1 MKTRSVTLPDGRVVG
16 GVPTNVTDKEV
27 VAKYAGEYFR
37 QREGVDAQKLRD
49 TEVKLRK
56 AGVPYTETPHPLNTN
71 MWVDYALDAVTGGDR
86 IEKRRK
92 ANEQYLRAYN
102 QHQYTRGQAQRQ
114 ESIADAA
121 KSQRGGMLDTV
132 MRKAKIAGTAAL
144 RGAAYATKPSALPN
158 AIYSLAT
165 GTQVPDPE
173 LDRITTSGTT
183 STSRVGKYAQSGI
196 EGLTGGLAGGAGAVR
211 LARPVAGAAAQWAR
225 RQTTNPSNQLMR
237 TTLAEA
243 RGRPSVGIADQAVR
257 EGSIMRR
264 SAAGGLAGGLGS
276 EAGADLTRSPDAPE
290 GTTAG
295 RLIGGLAGGV
305 AGASLGR
312 LGHLST
318 TKTDAAQYAVKGLLP
333 EELQAAQAGQQ
344 LAASQGVNT
353 TLNQHLRRSSN
364 LDKLV
369 DINANRPV
377 GEKTQ
382 EVLRHQPEQ
391 IKALAQQQVEAL
403 PGQATTDTTALGTR
417 LTTAAGQRIDQAEGN
432 AKLAWR
438 TGYGRQMQA
447 AQDDANKALSEA
459 SARARAQ
466 QGVANQAQLRLRTA
480 QQRRQEAEAAN
491 QQAAGQGYG
500 QRVAQRQVYSM
511 LRQKGLESGR
521 RNPEAIRFINEPT
534 KLGKL
539 SEDSPY
545 YQEGNTAAIYD
556 NLDNEAFLA
565 NRHKLMGELRDKGIS
580 GDAYWDAINR
590 AEAPAIATRRES
602 VLGLSDR
609 PKPTDSFQG
618 VLGTAHGSKK
628 PITSFRKDWI
638 PNDEDKS
645 YMDNSFGDDVVYLA
659 EKGQF
664 WIAPTKAEARHNRM
678 PYYPATQN
686 VNADF
691 NNAFVLTPESAVR
704 LASLVNTRNLDNLG
718 KATAG
723 GADVVKALREHGYD
737 GLIVRGF
744 KEDQHDRIWQISDAT
759 GLRAEVFQ
767 DQVVAFNPERLA
779 IRAQPARAGM
789 TGGERPL
796 AHTKPTDPALAEIQA
811 EQQAAQK
818 AQFAHQQAQQAL
830 ANEKGA
836 RKAARTAGQL
846 TPDEV
851 GEIASYLR
859 NAARENPNMQEGAWA
874 EGLAQSLYKPD
885 GTPITSP
892 QQLANILKRG
902 VVASP
907 EQRVGES
914 TVNKASE
921 AIFGGIRGKALDML
935 REKSEAI
942 ARADEAYKAV
952 KTQEVNPLRE
962 GIVGR
967 LAGTGKGWENPGVN
981 ADYLIGELD
990 KGLLAGQSRSPFT
1003 TLRQE
1008 FSKLPL
1014 DQRTQAESALQDAA
1028 KTWIATKVDRAM
1040 KASSNR
1046 TSGDIATALT
1056 REFGVPGD
1064 NHSAILG
1071 TKKVLE
1077 DWAVMKG
1084 LPPKEFSK
1092 GFLNALRTFAAA
1104 ANRPSS
1110 VSGGTRGDVR
1120 KVMRLPIVDSV
1131 GRVNVIQPLRQLFI
1145 GANNRYENNAFAFI
1159 DDVLTDPNG
1168 LDMLLKMAKEPT
1180 INKTTA
1186 QLLSSWMA
1194 TSGQGSRAEVNTTE
1208 SPE

>member
-1 MKTRSVTLPDGRVVG
+1 MKTRNVTLPDGRVVEA
-16 GVPTNVTDKEV
+16 VPMNVTDKEV
-27 VAKYAGEYFR
+27 VAKYGGQYFR
-37 QREGVDAQKLRD
+37 QSEQTSRQNLRQTVARLAKSNQNRVY
-49 TEVKLRK
+49 TEV
-56 AGVPYTETPHPLNTN
+56 PHPLNTDY
-71 MWVDYALDAVTGGDR
+71 WVDYALDAVTGGNR
-86 IEKRRK
+86 IETAKK
-92 ANEQYLRAYN
+92 SAEAYQTAYN
-102 QHQYTRGQAQRQ
+102 QLQYDRAKAQEQ
-114 ESIADAA
+114 ESIAAAA
-121 KSQRGGMLDTV
+121 KARRSGLGAEVLH
-132 MRKAKIAGTAAL
+132 KAKLAGQAGL
-144 RGAAYATKPSALPN
+144 RGAAMAFDLKALPDML
-158 AIYSLAT
+158 YSLTT
-165 GTQVPDPE
+165 GLQVPNMQRDN
-173 LDRITTSGTT
+173 LTTTGQVPTT
-183 STSRVGKYAQSGI
+183 HLGRYMRSGI
-196 EGLTGGLAGGAGAVR
+196 EGLGAGVTGASGVIGAGRQVAKAVTPTWA
-211 LARPVAGAAAQWAR
+211 ARQAAR
-225 RQTTNPSNQLMR
+225 SNVPTIR
-237 TTLAEA
+237 A
-243 RGRPSVGIADQAVR
+243 SQAVR

-295 RLIGGLAGGV
+295 RLLGGLLGGA
-305 AGASLGR
+305 AGAAVGR

-318 TKTDAAQYAVKGLLP
+318 TRTDAAQYAVKGLLP

-353 TLNQHLRRSSN
+353 TLNQHLRRGSN

-369 DINANRPV
+369 EINANRPV

-391 IKALAQQQVEAL
+391 IKALAQQQVDAL

-447 AQDDANKALSEA
+447 AQDDANRALAQA
-459 SARARAQ
+459 STRARAQ
-466 QGVANQAQLRLRTA
+466 QGVANQAEVRLRTA
-480 QQRRQEAEAAN
+480 QQRRQEAEATN
-491 QQAAGQGYG
+491 QQAAEHGYG
-500 QRVAQRQVYSM
+500 QRIAQRVTYSKI
-511 LRQKGLESGR
+511 RQKGLESGR
-521 RNPEAIRFINEPT
+521 RNPEAIRFINEPV
-534 KLGKL
+534 KVGKL
-539 SEDSPY
+539 QDDSPY
-545 YQEGNTAAIYD
+545 YQEGTTASVY
-556 NLDNEAFLA
+556 NGVDNEAFIA
-565 NRHKLMGELRDKGIS
+565 NRHKLMAELREKGIS
-580 GDAYWDAINR
+580 GEPYWDAINR
-590 AEAPAIATRRES
+590 AEAPVIAERRQAILNLAET
-602 VLGLSDR
+602 

-628 PITSFRKDWI
+628 PIESFRKDWI

-664 WIAPTKAEARHNRM
+664 WIAPTKQEARGNRM

-686 VNADF
+686 VNSDF
-691 NNAFVLTPESAVR
+691 NNAFVLTPESAIR
-704 LASLVNTRNLDNLG
+704 LASLVKTRNLDELG

-723 GADVVKALREHGYD
+723 GADVVKALRENGYD

-759 GLRAEVFQ
+759 GLKSEVFQ
-767 DQVVAFNPERLA
+767 DQVVAFNPERLS
-779 IRAQPARAGM
+779 IRSQPARAGM

-818 AQFAHQQAQQAL
+818 AQFAQRQAQQAL

-874 EGLAQSLYKPD
+874 EGLARSLYKPD

-962 GIVGR
+962 GVVGR

-990 KGLLAGQSRSPFT
+990 KGLLAGQTRSPFT

-1014 DQRTQAESALQDAA
+1014 DQRVQAYGALQDAA

-1046 TSGDIATALT
+1046 TDSDIATALT

-1071 TKKVLE
+1071 TKRVLE

-1110 VSGGTRGDVR
+1110 TSGGTRGDVR

-1145 GANNRYENNAFAFI
+1145 GANNRYEADAFRFI

-1180 INKTTA
+1180 VNRTTA